1 MAKIKEQRQIVRR
14 KKKMYLILA
23 VCSAGIAIG
32 AVGYLFIHYAS
43 LRRQE
48 AAFEHLR
55 ETEFETESEKQTETQ
70 TESETE
76 VETEEEN
83 LCEPVYDFAQLKETN
98 EDIYAWITVPGTQVD
113 YPVLQNETDNYYL
126 KRNLDRNSG
135 YPGCIYTN
143 KCNDKSFEDLNTILY
158 GHNMRNGSMF
168 ASLHDYED
176 EENFEANRFI
186 YVYTEEHRLTYEI
199 YAAVKFSD
207 VYIPEAY
214 GTNST
219 AGKEQFLTDLRTNAD
234 KYASVSNILDKEVL
248 SEEKLI
254 TLSTCVYG
262 EDTTRYLVV
271 GVLTEVTGYTEK

>member
-1 MAKIKEQRQIVRR
+1 MAQIKERMKSARR
-14 KKKMYLILA
+14 KKKMYTILA
-23 VCSAGIAIG
+23 VCSACIAIG
-32 AVGYLFIHYAS
+32 AAGYLFMHYVS
-43 LRRQE
+43 LHRQE
-48 AAFEHLR
+48 TAFENLR
-55 ETEFETESEKQTETQ
+55 TTELETESEKQTEN
-70 TESETE
+70 ETE
-76 VETEEEN
+76 TTTEEAN

-98 EDIYAWITVPGTQVD
+98 DDIYAWLTIPGTTID
-113 YPVLQNETDNYYL
+113 YPVLQNEEDNFYL
-126 KRNLDRNSG
+126 KRNLDRSSG

-214 GTNST
+214 GTNSST
-219 AGKEQFLTDLRTNAD
+219 GKEQFLADLQTNAD

-248 SEEKLI
+248 PEEKLI

-271 GVLTEVTGYTEK
+271 GVLIEVTEYTEK

>member
-1 MAKIKEQRQIVRR
+1 MAQIKERMKSARR
-14 KKKMYLILA
+14 KKKMYTILA
-23 VCSAGIAIG
+23 VCSACIAIG
-32 AVGYLFIHYAS
+32 AAGYLFMHYVS
-43 LRRQE
+43 LHRQE
-48 AAFEHLR
+48 TAFENLR
-55 ETEFETESEKQTETQ
+55 TTELETESEKQTEN
-70 TESETE
+70 ETE
-76 VETEEEN
+76 TTTEEAN

-98 EDIYAWITVPGTQVD
+98 DDIYAWLTIPGTTID
-113 YPVLQNETDNYYL
+113 YPVLQNEEDNFYL
-126 KRNLDRNSG
+126 KRNLDRSSG

-186 YVYTEEHRLTYEI
+186 YVYTEEHRFTYEI

-214 GTNST
+214 GTNSST
-219 AGKEQFLTDLRTNAD
+219 GKEQFLADLQTNAD

-271 GVLTEVTGYTEK
+271 GVLTEVTEYTEK